1 MFIRFNQ
8 QDAVCEADYAGL
20 ETIMKGIVKEKQP
33 FQRLEITKV
42 SLLGYS
48 WQIRMGVGNIVEICG
63 FTKGVN
69 LICDKNFWIQDFHVR

>member
-1 MFIRFNQ
+1 
-8 QDAVCEADYAGL
+8 
-20 ETIMKGIVKEKQP
+20 MKGIVKEKQP

-69 LICDKNFWIQDFHVR
+69 LICDKNFWV